1 MVRTCSIAV
10 NAITR
15 AMGRYP
21 NGDDFC
27 WKRSKTH
34 VAKAKRALLAGAAQ
48 YRKSGQWAVALA
60 FAREALPLAE
70 KMPTFN
76 SSGHNSDRDLAI
88 AGLEK
93 LKADAKEKLRE

>member
-1 MVRTCSIAV
+1 M
-10 NAITR
+10 
-15 AMGRYP
+15 
-21 NGDDFC
+21 
-27 WKRSKTH
+27 
-34 VAKAKRALLAGAAQ
+34 AKAKRALLAGAAQ
-48 YRKSGQWAVALA
+48 YRKSGQWAVAAVALA

-76 SSGHNSDRDLAI
+76 SSAHNSDRDLAI